1 MPVKRAAVV
10 AVSAGTD
17 DSMVKPRRDAIR
29 LVAGKGVENDR
40 HFGRNEA
47 RAVLLVDVGTYEALR
62 ERGLDL
68 PFGSLGENVVIEG
81 VALDELAPGSRVRLG
96 PDATVRL
103 TEPRPRCSKLREVH
117 PDLARLLPRARGVY
131 GEVTAGGTVRPDDAV
146 VVLPGEDMEQGVN
159 GDGGARASARRVG
172 EG

>member
-1 MPVKRAAVV
+1 MSVKRGAVV

-17 DSMVKPRRDAIR
+17 SSMAKPRRDAIR
-29 LVAGKGVENDR
+29 LVAGKGVEHDR
-40 HFGRNEA
+40 HFGRNGA
-47 RAVLLVDVGTYEALR
+47 RAVLLVDVGTYQALR

-81 VALDELAPGSRVRLG
+81 LALDELPPGSRVRLG

-103 TEPRPRCSKLREVH
+103 TEPRPRCGRLREVH

-131 GEVTAGGTVRPDDAV
+131 GEVTVGGTVRPHDPV
-146 VVLPGEDMEQGVN
+146 VVLPDEGADGAGAGSGVP
-159 GDGGARASARRVG
+159 GPPG